1 MISFLTRRLKPHFSD
16 TRFSEIL
23 RGSIWALS
31 ARVLAA
37 LLTLAVGVVVARGYG
52 AGAMGVLATVQSY
65 LALATIFTVLG
76 TNTSILRLIPEHVG
90 AYSVASAFRV
100 YRKTQYLVT
109 GVSLAAGVL
118 LFLLSGVVADRIF
131 SKPHLSFSFALAACF
146 VVFKSLM
153 DLNTQAVRGL
163 RIIRFFAFL
172 QVLPA
177 LAMLVILVTG
187 TLLFRVKD
195 GPVYAQLAAWACTAA
210 LGAWVMDR
218 AFRQRMQP
226 EDRVQ
231 DVPVREILSL
241 SLPMLMTA
249 SMHVVIAQA
258 GVIMLA
264 AFRSEAE
271 VGYYDTTVKLATLT
285 SYVLASVNSMA
296 APRFSELFHSGRI
309 DELFFVARRSAK
321 LIFWTTAPILLGLVL
336 LGKPLLR
343 TLFGQ
348 EFVVAYPALVFLALG
363 QFVNSTSG
371 STGMF
376 MNMTGRQ
383 TTFRN
388 IMLVAAVLNVSL
400 NAVAIPRFGV
410 TGAAFS
416 AMASVVFWNVATLV
430 SIKAAHG
437 RTTGYFPGFS
447 RLPGGLTPGKHG

>member
-1 MISFLTRRLKPHFSD
+1 MISFLTRRLRPYFSD

-23 RGSIWALS
+23 RGSIWALA
-31 ARVLAA
+31 ARLLAA
-37 LLTLAVGVVVARGYG
+37 LLTLVVGVVVARGYG

-90 AYSVASAFRV
+90 AYSVTSAFRV

-109 GVSLAAGVL
+109 GVALVVGVL

-177 LAMLVILVTG
+177 LAMLVVLVTG
-187 TLLFRVKD
+187 TLLFPVKD

-210 LGAWVMDR
+210 LGAWVMNR

-226 EDRVQ
+226 GDRVR
-231 DVPVREILSL
+231 DVPVREILSI
-241 SLPMLMTA
+241 SLPMLMTT
-249 SMHVVIAQA
+249 SLHVVIAQT

-271 VGYYDTTVKLATLT
+271 VGYYDMTVKLATLA
-285 SYVLASVNSMA
+285 SYVLTSVNSMA
-296 APRFSELFHSGRI
+296 GPRFSELFHSGRI
-309 DELFFVARRSAK
+309 DELFFVAKKSAK
-321 LIFWTTAPILLGLVL
+321 LIFWTTAPLLLGLVL
-336 LGKPLLR
+336 LGKPILR

-348 EFVVAYPALVFLALG
+348 EFVAAYPALVFLALG

-376 MNMTGRQ
+376 MNMTGSQ
-383 TTFRN
+383 TTFRT
-388 IMLVAAVLNVSL
+388 IMLVAALLNVSL
-400 NAVAIPRFGV
+400 NAVAIPSFGV

-416 AMASVVFWNVATLV
+416 AMTSVIFWNIATLACM
-430 SIKAAHG
+430 KARHG
-437 RTTGYFPGFS
+437 RTTGYLPGFS
-447 RLPGGLTPGKHG
+447 GWLNESVPGRPS